1 MSFRI
6 YRLAEKR
13 HKVRGEKRAFAQT
26 ITTPGRRYR
35 GGWPGRNGAGLANG
49 KQHCCAPTT
58 SRSRG
63 QEFERETLA
72 ISKGAQEF
80 EQGLLFGGF
89 QLFEFLCDVFRFAAV
104 TEDGVKERDGS
115 AVVHETRMHAHTPE
129 RSGADFVGRVV
140 EFGNGKVFPSDLVHL
155 FAVMLGHG
163 LNDAVAGANIVK
175 QEVAVGMK
183 LLSAEGG
190 RNGER
195 AAVEI
200 CASRSG
206 RERLNVT
213 GIAAH
218 FVEQLRA
225 QSGFGSL

>member
-1 MSFRI
+1 MAREK
-6 YRLAEKR
+6 LA
-13 HKVRGEKRAFAQT
+13 GRA
-26 ITTPGRRYR
+26 PGMQR
-35 GGWPGRNGAGLANG
+35 
-49 KQHCCAPTT
+49 CCAPATR
-58 SRSRG
+58 SSRG
-63 QEFERETLA
+63 QEFERETPA
-72 ISKGAQEF
+72 ISERAQEF

-89 QLFEFLCDVFRFAAV
+89 QLLEFLCDVFRFAAV
-104 TEDGVKERDGS
+104 AEDGVEERYGS

-190 RNGER
+190 RDGEG
-195 AAVEI
+195 AAVEV
-200 CASRSG
+200 CADRSG
-206 RERLNVT
+206 RERLNVA
-213 GIAAH
+213 GIATH
-218 FVEQLRA
+218 FVE
-225 QSGFGSL
+225 